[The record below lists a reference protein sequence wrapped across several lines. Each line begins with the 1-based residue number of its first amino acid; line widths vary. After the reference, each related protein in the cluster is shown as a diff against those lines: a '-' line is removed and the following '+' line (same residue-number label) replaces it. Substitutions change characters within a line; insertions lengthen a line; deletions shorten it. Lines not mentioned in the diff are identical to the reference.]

1 MMGAAPPKP
10 VGAYG
15 VVAFRDTSPELNF
28 IKPEDVQIMIR
39 EGWIRSAREG

>member
-1 MMGAAPPKP
+1 

-15 VVAFRDTSPELNF
+15 VIAFNASAPELNF

-39 EGWIRSAREG
+39 EGWIRSAQAR